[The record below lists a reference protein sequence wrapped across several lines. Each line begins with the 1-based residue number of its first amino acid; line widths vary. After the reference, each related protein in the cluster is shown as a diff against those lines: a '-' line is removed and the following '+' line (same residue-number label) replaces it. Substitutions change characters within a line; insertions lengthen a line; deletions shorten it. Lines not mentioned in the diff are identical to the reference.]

1 MQFGERQV
9 GEHGGVQVEWGVPVA
24 GEGMWQGQVGRSSFP
39 YALPNGSPPSSCP

>member
-9 GEHGGVQVEWGVPVA
+9 GEHGEVQVEWGVPVV

-39 YALPNGSPPSSCP
+39 CALPNGSPPSSCP